1 MTDIANEWTVDLIK
15 RSAILHA
22 QQCFA
27 NLTNEETDI
36 LAGFLQERTYQAN
49 ERIVREGDPVDSVYF
64 IVKGHADVRHVRYVD
79 REAQI
84 ESVATLKEGGTIGL
98 NDQGFYSLTGRRTAT
113 VVANVEMLLLR
124 LSVAVFHGFSLV
136 NPHVS
141 RVMREHAARILGA
154 R

>member
-1 MTDIANEWTVDLIK
+1 MTDIANEWTVDLLQ

-22 QQCFA
+22 QPCFA
-27 NLTNEETDI
+27 SLTNEETDI
-36 LAGFLQERTYQAN
+36 LAGFLQEHTYN
-49 ERIVREGDPVDSVYF
+49 PEERIVREGDPVDSVYF
-64 IVKGHADVRHVRYVD
+64 IVKGNADVRHVRYAD
-79 REAQI
+79 GKPQI
-84 ESVATLKEGGTIGL
+84 ESLATLKEGNTIGL

-113 VVANVEMLLLR
+113 VVANTEMLVLR

-141 RVMREHAARILGA
+141 RVMREHAARMLGI